1 MTVSIFKNEHGK
13 MTLHVSIGYSDIEGG
28 GTFFSM
34 EVDMNEVV
42 AAMKYV
48 GYSVNLKGSNE

>member
-1 MTVSIFKNEHGK
+1 MT
-13 MTLHVSIGYSDIEGG
+13 MHVSMGYRDIEGG

-34 EVDMNEVV
+34 KVDMNEVV

-48 GYSVNLKGSNE
+48 GYSVDFKETNEWK